1 MKFKL
6 YKIKCLTN
14 LHVGNGDVN
23 FNVIDCEVERDP
35 VTNYPTINASGIKGA
50 FREHFEAIG
59 SNDITEI
66 FGKGNA
72 ANNSNEK
79 CGGKV
84 KFFCANMLAIPM
96 RISYGDKPYALVT
109 TETAINQLKNLCV
122 AICGREESITSD
134 CSLPK
139 IEIEGVPCS
148 KSVNIFGE
156 ELYVMDDSA
165 FSNIPL
171 PVLARNCL
179 EGKGNLWYEE
189 IVPHESTFYFFA
201 ISADDTLDKFDEI
214 LKDNNIVQFGG
225 NASIGYGMCKVEE
238 V

>member
-1 MKFKL
+1 MNAKL

-23 FNVIDCEVERDP
+23 FNIIDCEVERDP

-50 FREHFEAIG
+50 FREHFEAIS
-59 SNDITEI
+59 SNDVIDEI
-66 FGKGNA
+66 FGIGNSKST
-72 ANNSNEK
+72 SNEK

-96 RISYGDKPYALVT
+96 RVSKGDKPYALVT
-109 TETAINQLKNLCV
+109 TETAINQLKTLCSAV
-122 AICGREESITSD
+122 CPHDISTACECDS
-134 CSLPK
+134 
-139 IEIEGVPCS
+139 IEIEGVKCS

-156 ELYVMDDSA
+156 ELYVMEDAA
-165 FSNIPL
+165 FSSIPL

-179 EGKGNLWYEE
+179 ETGKENLWYEE
-189 IVPHESTFYFFA
+189 IVPHEATFYFFA
-201 ISADDTLDKFDEI
+201 ISADNTLDKFDER
-214 LKDNNIVQFGG
+214 LKSNNIVQFGG